1 MIGMSQIKKKW
12 YQGMLVGGIF
22 GVIGIAIMGTFMYLT
37 VKSYQEGTNSNY
49 NNKYTENV
57 AVLVKDVIQGEI
69 ITDDM
74 VTFVRVHK
82 STIPANAITDKV
94 GSAIG
99 KVAKYSIA
107 ANVPV
112 TDNMLTTDIISS
124 DVRSQEI
131 NSIVMPS
138 DLVEGECVDIRIMF
152 PNGTDYIVLAQKIV
166 NKIENATMWL
176 ELSEDER
183 LLLNSAIVDSYL
195 NEGTKLYATKYVDQD
210 AQIKY
215 SEEESDLAQG
225 YVTEQIKL
233 QIEDIKA
240 ADETELTSMLFDL
253 VKKYKNYATTVT
265 RTTENYQPN
274 LQVMSLIKTNSVILE
289 DAKAKLSEE
298 ARTNIQNGID
308 SYISENEEKYTNV
321 VTGAQESIQAQ
332 QEQRENLV
340 NSTLVVEP
348 DYQ

>member
-1 MIGMSQIKKKW
+1 MVGMSQIKKKW
-12 YQGMLVGGIF
+12 YQGMLIGGI
-22 GVIGIAIMGTFMYLT
+22 IGIIGMAIMGTIMYLT
-37 VKSYQEGTNSNY
+37 VKSYQEGTNASY
-49 NNKYTENV
+49 NSKYTENV
-57 AVLVKDVIQGEI
+57 AVLTKDVIQGEI
-69 ITDDM
+69 ITDEI

-82 STIPANAITDKV
+82 LTIPANAITDKV

-112 TDNMLTTDIISS
+112 TDDMLTVDIISS

-166 NKIENATMWL
+166 KKIENATMWL

-215 SEEESDLAQG
+215 SDEEADLAQG
-225 YVTEQIKL
+225 YVVEQIKL
-233 QIEDIKA
+233 QLEDIKA
-240 ADETELTSMLFDL
+240 ADEKELTTVLFDL

-274 LQVMSLIKTNSVILE
+274 LQVMSLIKSNISILE

-298 ARTNIQNGID
+298 ARTNIESGID
-308 SYISENEEKYTNV
+308 NYISENEANYTNV
-321 VTGAQESIQAQ
+321 VTGAQESILAQ

-340 NSTLVVEP
+340 NSTYIVDTE
-348 DYQ
+348 Y

>member
-1 MIGMSQIKKKW
+1 MIGMSQIKKKMF
-12 YQGMLVGGIF
+12 Q
-22 GVIGIAIMGTFMYLT
+22 GIAIGAAVGIVGMGIMGFFMYRT
-37 VKSYQEGTNSNY
+37 VKSYREGTNASY
-49 NNKYTENV
+49 NAKYTENV
-57 AVLVKDVIQGEI
+57 AVLTKDVIQGET
-69 ITDDM
+69 ITDDI

-112 TDNMLTTDIISS
+112 TDNMLTEDIISS

-138 DLVEGECVDIRIMF
+138 DLSEGECVDIRIMY
-152 PNGTDYIVLAQKIV
+152 PNGTDYIVLAQKIIK
-166 NKIENATMWL
+166 KIENTTMWL

-195 NEGTKLYATKYVDQD
+195 NQGTKLYATKYVDQD
-210 AQIKY
+210 AQIKISDDE
-215 SEEESDLAQG
+215 SELAQG
-225 YVTEQIKL
+225 YVKEEIKGQL
-233 QIEDIKA
+233 EKIKSA
-240 ADETELTSMLFDL
+240 NESELTTILFDL

-265 RTTENYQPN
+265 RTSENYQPN
-274 LQVMSLIKTNSVILE
+274 LQVMNLMKTNKNILE

-298 ARTNIQNGID
+298 ARTNIENALE
-308 SYISENEEKYTNV
+308 SYISENEENYTNV
-321 VTGAQESIQAQ
+321 VTGAQTSIQTQ
-332 QEQRENLV
+332 QEQRNNLV
-340 NSTLVVEP
+340 NGEI
-348 DYQ
+348 